1 MSHRVRRASIGDLEK
16 LVAFTLAE
24 AADSEAA
31 AKDPVQVTKGVLAG
45 LEHEETAR
53 YWVLEDEEGA
63 VIGSTSVV
71 REWSDWSAGYYWW
84 IQSMYLKPQYRGRG
98 LMKLLLD
105 EVQSTARAEDAVE
118 VRLYVHKDNAPAIRA
133 YRKYGFQDSDY
144 RIMQLTDR

>member
-1 MSHRVRRASIGDLEK
+1 MSHRVRRASISDLEK

-24 AADSEAA
+24 AADSEASV
-31 AKDPVQVTKGVLAG
+31 KDPVQVTKGVLAG

-71 REWSDWSAGYYWW
+71 KEWSDWSAGYYWL
-84 IQSMYLKPQYRGRG
+84 IQSMFLKPQYRGQG

-105 EVQSTARAEDAVE
+105 EVRHTARAEE
-118 VRLYVHKDNAPAIRA
+118 PWRS
-133 YRKYGFQDSDY
+133 GFTCTRTTPRPSGPIGSTGS
-144 RIMQLTDR
+144 RTPITASCS